1 MAKRKMTNRWEEI
14 KSQYVNGLCF
24 SKEKGLYTRIIAE
37 GEQADDIIYRPH
49 GYYGF
54 VSDEIDIPECDL
66 HIQINSNF
74 GYRSKAYLSAMLI
87 CKGKVVLSFDTDK
100 LYVLNHSSVS
110 ALSVPLYD
118 WDSLFES
125 IIVAYKQALSGLY
138 QTSSIAY
145 IEEIGDML
153 DKKEIMVRKTFEKE
167 EPTKW
172 EGDFLITL
180 HAGRKLKNLLDGFDL
195 AVQPDEIIIKYLKA
209 LCHKYLTKVF
219 SQTFDTNDKR
229 ISLLSES
236 LLAIHKFMCQNK
248 AGNEYLEYLF
258 GKKS

>member
-54 VSDEIDIPECDL
+54 VSDEIDILECDL

-110 ALSVPLYD
+110 ELSVPLYD

-138 QTSSIAY
+138 QTSSIVY
-145 IEEIGDML
+145 IEEIGGML
-153 DKKEIMVRKTFEKE
+153 DKKEILVRKTFEKE

-180 HAGRKLKNLLDGFDL
+180 HAGRKLKDLLDGFDQATQINNVITRYL
-195 AVQPDEIIIKYLKA
+195 LGLCRKYVLKVSS
-209 LCHKYLTKVF
+209 LSLDFDDIRT
-219 SQTFDTNDKR
+219 SQM
-229 ISLLSES
+229 SEC
-236 LLAIHKFMCQNK
+236 LIPVHKFMCQNK
-248 AGNEYLEYLF
+248 VGAEYLRMILRIN
-258 GKKS
+258 S